1 MSIKRVLIANRGEIA
16 IRIARAAAELGIE
29 SVTVYSEDDAAA
41 LHVVHGNQNVPLGG
55 IGARPYLDIDA
66 LIRAAKETGCDA
78 VHPGYGF
85 LSESAEF
92 AERCA
97 AEGITFIGPTPE
109 ILRVLGDKGSARQ
122 LAARVG
128 VPTLPGTDRPTSLEE
143 ATTFFQEL
151 REGSAMVIKAISG
164 GGGRGMRVV
173 TSLDEL
179 PSAYARCQ
187 SEAEKSFRNPNVYVE
202 EFIPRARHVEV
213 QVVGDGT
220 GAVSHLWERDCTLQR
235 RHQKVVEIAPSP
247 NLPPDLREGLLEAA
261 TRLASTLR
269 FNNIGTFEFLV
280 SDNRFVFIEANARLQ
295 VEHTVTEEVTGIDLV
310 QAQFELAQGKTL
322 ADLGLEQANI
332 PAPQG
337 YAIQL
342 RVNMER
348 MTPDGKT
355 FPSGGTISKF
365 IVPTGAGVRIET
377 AAYPGYTTSPH
388 FDSLLAKVIAHHP
401 SPNFQAVLDRAYRA
415 LGELQVDGLST
426 NVPLLRS
433 LLKHPDVRGSLDYTR
448 FIEDHI
454 AELAADTDHPQLAP
468 PAVDGTEEAGAS
480 KPVPAYAGAKIDSND
495 PLAVLEHGK
504 RREAPPTRRASSTAV
519 TDSTVT
525 APLQGTIVQL
535 SVREGDEVYAGQEL
549 LVMEAMKMEHVVAA
563 PFSGV
568 VRSIHVS
575 VGDALLEGAALL
587 EIEKRDVS
595 VSGPSADA
603 LEDLDRIRPDLEEV
617 IARHAITLDEQRP
630 DAVAFRRSTGQRT
643 ARENIADLV
652 DEGTFVEYGQLVIAA
667 QRSKRPLQ
675 ELIERTPA
683 DGLIT
688 GIGNV
693 NGELFGPEK
702 SKTIVMAYD
711 YTVLA
716 GTQGQQNHRKHDRM
730 FQLAA
735 EMKLPIVFFTE
746 GGGGRAGDTDNRGAA
761 GLRQTHTFRLFGKLS
776 GLVPLV
782 GVNSGRCF
790 AGNAAILGACDVVIA
805 TADSTIGMGGP
816 AMIEGGGL
824 GVFRPEEVG
833 PMEVQVP
840 NGVVDIA
847 VSDEAEAVA
856 AAKKY
861 LSYFQGR
868 LSNWDCADQRRL
880 RSIIPENRLRAY
892 DVREVIKVLADT
904 DSVLEL
910 RKDFGRGMVTALA
923 RIEGRP
929 VGIIANNAGYLAGA
943 IDSDGADKATRFMQ
957 LCDAFDIPIV
967 SLCDTPGIMVGPEA
981 EKTALVRH
989 ANRMFVTSANI
1000 TVPMITIVLR
1010 KAYGLGAMAMAG
1022 GTFEAPLSVVSW
1034 PTGEF
1039 GGMGLEGQVKL
1050 GYRKELASIAD
1061 PEARLRRYQELVK
1074 AAYEVGKALNFA
1086 TYFEVDDVIDP
1097 ADSRKVIVSVLEAAP
1112 PPAPR
1117 TGKKRPNID
1126 TW

>member
-16 IRIARAAAELGIE
+16 VRIARAAAELGIE
-29 SVTVYSEDDAAA
+29 TVSVHSEDDAAA
-41 LHVVHGNQNVPLGG
+41 LHVIHGDQSVALSG
-55 IGARPYLDIDA
+55 IGARAYLDIDA
-66 LIRAAKETGCDA
+66 LVRAAKDTGCDA

-97 AEGITFIGPTPE
+97 AEGLTFVGPSPQT
-109 ILRVLGDKGSARQ
+109 LRVLGDKGSARG
-122 LAARVG
+122 LAAKVG
-128 VPTLPGTDRPTSLEE
+128 VPTLPGTDGPTSLEE
-143 ATTFFQEL
+143 ATAFFQRL
-151 REGSAMVIKAISG
+151 DEGSAMVIKAISG

-187 SEAEKSFRNPNVYVE
+187 SEAEKSFGNPNVYVE

-220 GAVSHLWERDCTLQR
+220 GQVSHLWERDCTLQR

-247 NLPPDLREGLLEAA
+247 NLAPEVRQGLLEAA
-261 TRLASTLR
+261 ATMARALKFS
-269 FNNIGTFEFLV
+269 NIGTFEFLV
-280 SDNRFVFIEANARLQ
+280 SGNKFVFIEANARLQ

-310 QAQFELAQGKTL
+310 QVQFELAQGKTL
-322 ADLGLEQANI
+322 GELGLEQEKI
-332 PAPQG
+332 PAPRG

-355 FPSGGTISKF
+355 FPSGGTLSKF
-365 IVPTGAGVRIET
+365 IVPTGAGIRIET

-401 SPNFQAVLDRAYRA
+401 SPEFKAVLDRAYRA
-415 LGELQVDGLST
+415 LGEFQIEGLST
-426 NVPLLRS
+426 NVQLLRS
-433 LLKHPDVRGSLDYTR
+433 LLKHPHVRESEDYTR

-454 AELAADTDHPQLAP
+454 SELAANTDHPQWAP
-468 PAVDGTEEAGAS
+468 PTIPDEETEEPA
-480 KPVPAYAGAKIDSND
+480 KPVPGYAGAKVESND

-504 RREAPPTRRASSTAV
+504 RRTEPEARNRATKQVS
-519 TDSTVT
+519 DSTVT
-525 APLQGTIVQL
+525 APLQGTIVQI
-535 SVREGDEVYAGQEL
+535 SVREGNEVYAGQEL
-549 LVMEAMKMEHVVAA
+549 LVMEAMKMEHVVTA

-568 VRSIHVS
+568 VRSIHIA

-587 EIEKRDVS
+587 EIERREVA
-595 VSGPSADA
+595 VSGPSDA
-603 LEDLDRIRPDLEEV
+603 EREDLSRVRPDLEEV
-617 IARHAITLDEQRP
+617 IARHEITLDEKRP
-630 DAVAFRRSTGQRT
+630 DAVAFRRLTGQRT

-693 NGELFGPEK
+693 NGDLFGPEK

-761 GLRQTHTFRLFGKLS
+761 GLRQTHTFRLFGRLS

-782 GVNSGRCF
+782 GINSGRCF

-824 GVFRPEEVG
+824 GIFRPEEVG
-833 PMEVQVP
+833 PMDVQVP

-847 VSDEAEAVA
+847 VKDEAEAVA

-880 RSIIPENRLRAY
+880 RAVIPENRLRAY
-892 DVREVIKVLADT
+892 DVREVINLLADT

-910 RKDFGRGMVTALA
+910 RREFGRGMVTALA

-929 VGIIANNAGYLAGA
+929 VGIIANNAGHLAGA

-989 ANRMFVTSANI
+989 SNRLFVTSANI
-1000 TVPMITIVLR
+1000 TVPMVTIVLR

-1022 GTFEAPLSVVSW
+1022 GTFEAPWSVVSW

-1050 GYRKELASIAD
+1050 GYRDELAAISD

-1074 AAYEVGKALNFA
+1074 AAYETGKALNFA
-1086 TYFEVDDVIDP
+1086 SYFEVDDVIDP
-1097 ADSRKVIVSVLEAAP
+1097 ADSRKVIVSVLDAAP